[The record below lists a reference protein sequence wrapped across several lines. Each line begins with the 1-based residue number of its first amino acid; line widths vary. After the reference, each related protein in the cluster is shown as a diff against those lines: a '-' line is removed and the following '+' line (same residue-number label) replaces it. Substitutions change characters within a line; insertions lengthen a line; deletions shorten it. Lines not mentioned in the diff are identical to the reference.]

1 MSLAA
6 KLLTSSPVVESVV
19 EYSEVDTMANG
30 IKAIATESWMD
41 TALEALVGDI
51 YTVDKAYHTADIIA
65 EVKVIREGAD
75 PAVLLEGMVR
85 SGIEKIKNAFKNFW
99 AKLKAWFAAV
109 KRQFKLIFTKGK
121 DFIKEFKVEL
131 NKKAVKGFTYVGR
144 EYDLDAGDDMGEKV
158 FDEIAGAIV
167 GILNLADGSKLAE
180 SSKEDFVAMLAKEA
194 GISDKEANKTA
205 GDIQDDFIKGLKV
218 GASDIGEL
226 SEKIKEKY
234 HKGNDDDYT
243 TTVDD
248 FANMG
253 KDDMM
258 DFVDGF
264 DKAMKE
270 MEKFEKKFDT
280 TMTKVIKTFDSI
292 EKKDFESNGD
302 EAYKRAQYVSRYL
315 TALLAVGKVPCNVQQ
330 AIYKE
335 CNSQCERVLKQFLRW
350 KPAKEAAEVE
360 EEGEKDAGLLE
371 QAMAMLGF

>member
-6 KLLTSSPVVESVV
+6 KLLTSSPVVESAV
-19 EYSEVDTMANG
+19 EYSEIDTMADG
-30 IKAIATESWMD
+30 IKAIATESWVD

-85 SGIEKIKNAFKNFW
+85 SGIEKIKAAFKAFW
-99 AKLKAWFAAV
+99 VKLKAWFAAV

-131 NKKAVKGFTYVGR
+131 NKKSVKGFTYVGR
-144 EYDLDAGDDMGEKV
+144 EYDIAAGDDMAEKIFGEVEKAV
-158 FDEIAGAIV
+158 AGIV
-167 GILNLADGSKLAE
+167 GAQDKIEAGT
-180 SSKEDFVAMLAKEA
+180 KEDYVALLAKQA
-194 GISDKEANKTA
+194 GITDKEADKTA
-205 GDIQDDFIKGLKV
+205 GDLQDDFVKGLKV

-226 SEKIKEKY
+226 TEKLKEKY

-243 TTVDD
+243 TTIDD
-248 FANMG
+248 FSNMS
-253 KDDMM
+253 KDDMIDM
-258 DFVDGF
+258 VDNF
-264 DKAMKE
+264 EKDLKDI
-270 MEKFEKKFDT
+270 EKFEKKFDT
-280 TMTKVIKTFDSI
+280 MMGKIIKAFESI

-302 EAYKRAQYVSRYL
+302 EAYKRAQYASRYL
-315 TALLAVGKVPCNVQQ
+315 TALLAVGKVPCNVAQ
-330 AIYKE
+330 AMLKE
-335 CNSQCERVLKQFLRW
+335 CNAQSERVLKQFLRW

-360 EEGEKDAGLLE
+360 EEEQDAGLLE